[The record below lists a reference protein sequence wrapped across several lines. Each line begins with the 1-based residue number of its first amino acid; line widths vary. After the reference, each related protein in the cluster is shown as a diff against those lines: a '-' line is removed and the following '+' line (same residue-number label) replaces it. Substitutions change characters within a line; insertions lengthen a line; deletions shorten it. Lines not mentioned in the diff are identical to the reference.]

1 MKIVIGGAGKVGM
14 AIARQMCREG
24 HDITLIDQRQ
34 DRLENAVGSLD
45 VIGCCGNCSAVDIL
59 AEADAGGADVFL
71 AATGVDETNLLACR
85 LAKKLGANHTVAILR
100 NPEYMG
106 NLDLLKEAMDLTFSL
121 HPDYVTAEEISR
133 VLQFPAAVRIE
144 SFPDCEQEIVSF
156 RIEDGCR
163 LSGLPLKQLS
173 SRFGQKVLVCS
184 IERSG
189 SFRIPDGD
197 TVLNTGDLISVT
209 GTSTDL
215 RRFFTAAGVYK
226 KPVKNVI
233 LLGGSRVAVHLTG
246 LLESTGVNVRR
257 RALPVSGRASEDS
270 GYPLRRRRRH
280 RYPSGDRH
288 QSGRRLRCADRL

>member
-71 AATGVDETNLLACR
+71 AATGV
-85 LAKKLGANHTVAILR
+85 
-100 NPEYMG
+100 
-106 NLDLLKEAMDLTFSL
+106 LLKEAMDLTFSL

-197 TVLNTGDLISVT
+197 TVLNTGDS
-209 GTSTDL
+209 
-215 RRFFTAAGVYK
+215 
-226 KPVKNVI
+226 N
-233 LLGGSRVAVHLTG
+233 LLAKIIWVSEG
-246 LLESTGVNVRR
+246 RR
-257 RALPVSGRASEDS
+257 RECR
-270 GYPLRRRRRH
+270 
-280 RYPSGDRH
+280 
-288 QSGRRLRCADRL
+288 